1 VILAL
6 LVAKGLMETA
16 HAAQLREAALAPGA
30 GEAARKAWASASFTL
45 APPASLGQSELIAY
59 RGGFL
64 EALKARAFIALI
76 MQTVLL
82 VTESLPEAIAQMMIG
97 IGLYRLGFFTLGWSS
112 RAYGLVLVIGWGIG
126 IPVSAWLAWQTAA
139 GGFEPIQR
147 QTLSWWAAIPRPLI
161 AVAHASALLLL
172 VRSGALAWLVNRLAA
187 AGRMALS
194 NYLGASILTSFLFCG
209 YGFGLYGHLQR
220 YQLYG
225 VVVVI
230 WAIMLAWSLPWM
242 QRFQYGPFEWLW
254 RTLVKG
260 RAQPMLRRTAA
271 SGA

>member
-1 VILAL
+1 
-6 LVAKGLMETA
+6 
-16 HAAQLREAALAPGA
+16 
-30 GEAARKAWASASFTL
+30 
-45 APPASLGQSELIAY
+45 
-59 RGGFL
+59 
-64 EALKARAFIALI
+64 
-76 MQTVLL
+76 
-82 VTESLPEAIAQMMIG
+82 
-97 IGLYRLGFFTLGWSS
+97 
-112 RAYGLVLVIGWGIG
+112 
-126 IPVSAWLAWQTAA
+126 
-139 GGFEPIQR
+139 
-147 QTLSWWAAIPRPLI
+147 
-161 AVAHASALLLL
+161 